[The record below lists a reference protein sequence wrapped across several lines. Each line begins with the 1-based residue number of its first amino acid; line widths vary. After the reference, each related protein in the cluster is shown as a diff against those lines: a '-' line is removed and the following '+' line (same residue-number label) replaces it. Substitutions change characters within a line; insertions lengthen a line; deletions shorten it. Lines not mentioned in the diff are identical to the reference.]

1 MMAARLMRRIR
12 TVGSS
17 QLALRTIS
25 SNVALG
31 EKNTPMMR
39 PAGEIAAC
47 GSATGEG
54 TVAIEDSSTTRML
67 RIIAE
72 SATRDP
78 EEKYHT
84 WLARETVAGVQI
96 SEIF

>member
-1 MMAARLMRRIR
+1 
-12 TVGSS
+12 
-17 QLALRTIS
+17 
-25 SNVALG
+25 
-31 EKNTPMMR
+31 
-39 PAGEIAAC
+39 
-47 GSATGEG
+47 
-54 TVAIEDSSTTRML
+54 ML
-67 RIIAE
+67 RIAAE